1 MIGKFSMKYHD
12 GFYAVFRVLVG
23 LLFMQHGAQK
33 LFGMFN
39 FQAAPVMS
47 MFGVAGV
54 IEFFGGLAIALGLFT
69 RLAALVSAIEMLA
82 AYFIA
87 HVPNGLVPI
96 LNQGELAL
104 LYFAS
109 FLILMVYGARKL
121 SLEKA
126 LLKKEMF

>member
-1 MIGKFSMKYHD
+1 
-12 GFYAVFRVLVG
+12 
-23 LLFMQHGAQK
+23 